1 MSRLTGSPGGLGNG
15 GSNTPRSHAP
25 ASRLSFTSAYSGTL
39 HLYAIDWD
47 STTRRQSITVDDGS
61 GPRTA
66 TLGSDFSQGAWI
78 HIPISVASGGTLTIT
93 VNRTAGANAVL
104 SGLFLG

>member
-1 MSRLTGSPGGLGNG
+1 M
-15 GSNTPRSHAP
+15 
-25 ASRLSFTSAYSGTL
+25 
-39 HLYAIDWD
+39 
-47 STTRRQSITVDDGS
+47 
-61 GPRTA
+61 
-66 TLGSDFSQGAWI
+66 GSDFSQGAWI